1 MELSDQ
7 IFYSLFLFIW
17 LLYLWE
23 EYLAYKQRC
32 VYRAAHDVPEELQA
46 VLPKKTYIKASV
58 YQLEHARLDSLH
70 ALFTQL
76 ESTAILL
83 LGGIPYLW
91 DFSGRL
97 LSSFEYGPEFE
108 ISQSAI
114 FLLLASL
121 YSWLVGLPW
130 SVYSTFVV
138 EERHGFN
145 KQTAG
150 FFVKDKLKKF
160 AVTEAILLPVSCLLL
175 HIIKLG
181 GENFFI
187 YAWLFVCIVSLVL
200 VTIYADYIAPLFDKF
215 TPLPEG
221 PLREAIESLAKRLSF
236 PLTKIYVVEG
246 SRRSAHSN
254 AYFYGFYKNKRIVL
268 FDTLLQ
274 QEGDTEKGCTQDEI
288 LAVLC
293 HELGHWNYQHT
304 LKHIVFSQM
313 NLFFCFLLFQTLM
326 GWPEL
331 FSAFG
336 FHSEYPILI
345 GMLLTFQFALAPY
358 NTMVGFAAVAISRR
372 FERQADQ
379 FARGMGHGKHL
390 LAALLR
396 LNATNLGFPEADPLY
411 SIWHHTHP
419 TLLERIR
426 ALGGKKED

>member
-1 MELSDQ
+1 MLGCLRTMELSDQ
-7 IFYSLFLFIW
+7 MFYSLFLFIW

-32 VYRAAHDVPEELQA
+32 MYRAAHDVPEELQA
-46 VLPKKTYIKASV
+46 VLPRETYIKASV
-58 YQLEHARLDSLH
+58 YQLEHARLESLH

-97 LSSFEYGPEFE
+97 LSSFEYGPEYE

-145 KQTAG
+145 KQ
-150 FFVKDKLKKF
+150 
-160 AVTEAILLPVSCLLL
+160 
-175 HIIKLG
+175 
-181 GENFFI
+181 
-187 YAWLFVCIVSLVL
+187 VL
-200 VTIYADYIAPLFDKF
+200 VTIYADYIAPLFDNFK
-215 TPLPEG
+215 PLPEG

-236 PLTKIYVVEG
+236 PLTKIYVVDG

-336 FHSEYPILI
+336 FHSEYPVLI

-426 ALGGKKED
+426 ALGGKKDN

>member
-145 KQTAG
+145 KQ
-150 FFVKDKLKKF
+150 
-160 AVTEAILLPVSCLLL
+160 
-175 HIIKLG
+175 
-181 GENFFI
+181 
-187 YAWLFVCIVSLVL
+187 VL